1 MGRFINNLWQRYR
14 NENIVGKYIY
24 LNVAVFVIFA
34 LIGVVATLFNAIGL
48 ADNLLSVFR
57 LPADFFKF
65 IIQPWSIV
73 TYMFL
78 HASVT
83 HLLWNMLALY
93 VFGRIF
99 IDFFS
104 TRHFIGAYFLGGI
117 AGGLFFVLAYNIF
130 PFFEQTVQ
138 YSYLVGASAAILAIV
153 VASAVR
159 SPNYTVNLFIF
170 GEVKLSTLAIVT
182 VLISLLLVSSDN
194 AGGNFAHL
202 GGALAGWLFAIMLN
216 KGRDVTLPINAVSGF
231 FQNNLRKIS
240 AWVKMRRPGPRIV
253 KPRRTSERD
262 SDYDYNA
269 RKKEN
274 NDEIDR
280 ILEKLSA
287 GGYSALT
294 DEEKRRLYDASRK

>member
-48 ADNLLSVFR
+48 ADNLLSIFR
-57 LPADFFKF
+57 LPADFFKL

-117 AGGLFFVLAYNIF
+117 AGGLFFVLAYIIF
-130 PFFEQTVQ
+130 CHIK
-138 YSYLVGASAAILAIV
+138 IL
-153 VASAVR
+153 
-159 SPNYTVNLFIF
+159 L
-170 GEVKLSTLAIVT
+170 
-182 VLISLLLVSSDN
+182 
-194 AGGNFAHL
+194 
-202 GGALAGWLFAIMLN
+202 
-216 KGRDVTLPINAVSGF
+216 
-231 FQNNLRKIS
+231 
-240 AWVKMRRPGPRIV
+240 RIV
-253 KPRRTSERD
+253 AAFLRLCSR
-262 SDYDYNA
+262 N
-269 RKKEN
+269 
-274 NDEIDR
+274 
-280 ILEKLSA
+280 
-287 GGYSALT
+287 LT
-294 DEEKRRLYDASRK
+294 FK